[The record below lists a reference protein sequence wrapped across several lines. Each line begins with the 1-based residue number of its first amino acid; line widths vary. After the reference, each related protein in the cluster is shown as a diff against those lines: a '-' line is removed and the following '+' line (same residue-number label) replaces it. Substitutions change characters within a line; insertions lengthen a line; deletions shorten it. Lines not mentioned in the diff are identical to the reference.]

1 MHRSSRSFSIAGV
14 WRPGRPAEFL
24 SCLGQAAWR
33 HGPMGGG
40 PLVKGSGEIRPRPAL
55 GHGHQRPDGPTPW
68 GLAGPATV
76 GAVRI
81 APCRGGGRAVLL
93 AGVLASLLLTLA
105 SAVEARPR
113 VAVLP
118 FKTGAGF
125 DYPLGEGLAQLL
137 RKRIMETGK
146 VQVVDREDLHNM
158 KGELQLANDGYFDPS
173 TFPEKGGFQGADYLI
188 VGRVLDFG
196 HYSRDTTLGALSSM
210 VQVQG
215 LQHKKTTAY
224 VRLGIEVIDLATGR
238 LALSEEAEGKNQTS
252 GAILMA
258 GDLKKIF
265 VGGLKVGNLQF
276 DNSMIGRATKQSLDR
291 LIGRLAALFVKEAKV
306 LAVSPEGIVI
316 DMGASSGLQVG
327 MKGRIFATREIKNT
341 AGRVVWKSRRQ
352 VAEGVVAEVQPE
364 DALLHC
370 PATGELKEGDVV
382 IFDQ

>member
-1 MHRSSRSFSIAGV
+1 MDLFLRSSVRGQRVARWLGCGLIALWLIAG
-14 WRPGRPAEFL
+14 
-24 SCLGQAAWR
+24 
-33 HGPMGGG
+33 
-40 PLVKGSGEIRPRPAL
+40 
-55 GHGHQRPDGPTPW
+55 
-68 GLAGPATV
+68 
-76 GAVRI
+76 
-81 APCRGGGRAVLL
+81 
-93 AGVLASLLLTLA
+93 

-137 RKRIMETGK
+137 RKRIMATGK
-146 VQVVDREDLHNM
+146 VLVVDREELHNM
-158 KGELQLANDGYFDPS
+158 KGELQLADDGYFDPS

-210 VQVQG
+210 VQMQG

-224 VRLGIEVIDLATGR
+224 VRLGIEVIDLHTGR
-238 LALSEEAEGKNQTS
+238 LVLSEEAEGKNQTS

-265 VGGLKVGNLQF
+265 VGGLKIGQAEF
-276 DNSMIGRATKQSLDR
+276 DKSMIGRATNQSLDR
-291 LIGRLAALFVKEAKV
+291 LMSRLASLFVKEAKV
-306 LAVSPEGIVI
+306 LAVSPDGIVI

-327 MKGRIFATREIKNT
+327 TKGRVFSTREIKNS
-341 AGRVVWKSRRQ
+341 AGRVVWRSRRQ
-352 VAEGVVAEVQPE
+352 VGEAVVAEVQPE

-370 PATGELKEGDVV
+370 PAIKDLKEGDVV
-382 IFDQ
+382 VFDQ